1 MYTEEEVIDWAKSEN
16 LSESEFMGLLKEL
29 EDEIEWSDAV
39 AVPKKPSY
47 LDRTLREIESLL
59 GLSSKGEAPQL
70 DEPPIGAVTQP
81 PQGIPDLDQQKLQ
94 KEERQY
100 YEDHPNLVLTPTG
113 EKTEFG
119 MPIYLD
125 QYKNHHSESSE
136 TFQLDNEKWVTAPM
150 IWEGRY
156 FTQKETKALI
166 QSTGLKN
173 PTTGEDIPVFGT
185 KNEALQYAI
194 DRDRTLRDKKHPW
207 NQIPPHNTRT

>member
-16 LSESEFMGLLKEL
+16 LSEPEFMGLLKEL
-29 EDEIEWSDAV
+29 EDEIEWSDVAAPSVPAV
-39 AVPKKPSY
+39 PITPQVPKKPSY

-81 PQGIPDLDQQKLQ
+81 PQGIPDLDQTGVPEVPPVTFSLEDQKLQ

-125 QYKNHHSESSE
+125 QYKNHHSA
-136 TFQLDNEKWVTAPM
+136 Q
-150 IWEGRY
+150 
-156 FTQKETKALI
+156 
-166 QSTGLKN
+166 
-173 PTTGEDIPVFGT
+173 
-185 KNEALQYAI
+185 
-194 DRDRTLRDKKHPW
+194 
-207 NQIPPHNTRT
+207 

>member
-39 AVPKKPSY
+39 APPVPKKPSY

-81 PQGIPDLDQQKLQ
+81 PQGIPDLDQTGVPEVPPVTFSLEDQKLQ

-136 TFQLDNEKWVTAPM
+136 TFEIEVQTQRGREIKWVTSGV
-150 IWEGRY
+150 IWEGKYQDRE
-156 FTQKETKALI
+156 FVTNLLKE
-166 QSTGLKN
+166 
-173 PTTGEDIPVFGT
+173 
-185 KNEALQYAI
+185 
-194 DRDRTLRDKKHPW
+194 
-207 NQIPPHNTRT
+207 